1 MAAGSVQI
9 LENAKIFSTVKECVA
24 DLNRVFATTVRPRRK
39 STMITGFCVVIISL
53 SNVFSPSDMTQMV
66 LTPSAAAIQ
75 AITQDTNVKVGIM
88 FGTER
93 SGLTNEDVAEADSI
107 ISIPSFKHFSS
118 LNLAQAVN
126 IVGSEL
132 WNRNLAINEF
142 SPPSEWLH
150 PRDGER
156 LARRN
161 ELENFLGRLE
171 VSLDSRNYQMNPS
184 IRELNHRHIKN
195 VFQRVMVTKAE
206 VDMLHGV
213 LSCIIKESVSEVEH
227 TNDL

>member
-1 MAAGSVQI
+1 
-9 LENAKIFSTVKECVA
+9 
-24 DLNRVFATTVRPRRK
+24 
-39 STMITGFCVVIISL
+39 
-53 SNVFSPSDMTQMV
+53 MTQMV
-66 LTPSAAAIQ
+66 LTPSAAAAA
-75 AITQDTNVKVGIM
+75 AITQDVNIRAGIM
-88 FGTER
+88 FGRER
-93 SGLTNEDVAEADSI
+93 SGLTNEEVAEADSI

-132 WNRNLAINEF
+132 WNRNLAISETL
-142 SPPSEWLH
+142 PPNLWLH

-171 VSLDSRNYQMNPS
+171 VSLDNRNYQMNPS

-195 VFQRVMVTKAE
+195 IFQRVMVTKAE

-213 LSCIIKESVSEVEH
+213 LSCLTKVPSDISEDQSDSA
-227 TNDL
+227 NDADSLVV

>member
-1 MAAGSVQI
+1 
-9 LENAKIFSTVKECVA
+9 
-24 DLNRVFATTVRPRRK
+24 
-39 STMITGFCVVIISL
+39 
-53 SNVFSPSDMTQMV
+53 MTQMV
-66 LTPSAAAIQ
+66 LTPSAAALA
-75 AITQDTNVKVGIM
+75 AISQDADVRVGIM

-93 SGLTNEDVAEADSI
+93 SGLTNEDVAEADTI

-126 IVGSEL
+126 IIGSEL
-132 WNRNLAINEF
+132 WNRNLAISEY
-142 SPPSEWLH
+142 SPPDAWLH

-156 LARRN
+156 LARRH

-171 VSLDSRNYQMNPS
+171 VSLDDRNYQANPS

-195 VFQRVMVTKAE
+195 IFQRVMVTKAE

-213 LSCIIKESVSEVEH
+213 LSSLVKVPEARAEELIVVSSDRFEDNKEGQS
-227 TNDL
+227 

>member
-1 MAAGSVQI
+1 
-9 LENAKIFSTVKECVA
+9 
-24 DLNRVFATTVRPRRK
+24 
-39 STMITGFCVVIISL
+39 
-53 SNVFSPSDMTQMV
+53 MTQMV
-66 LTPSAAAIQ
+66 LTPSAAALA
-75 AITQDTNVKVGIM
+75 AITQDADIHVGIM

-93 SGLTNEDVAEADSI
+93 SGLTNEDVAEADTI

-126 IVGSEL
+126 IIGSEL
-132 WNRNLAINEF
+132 WNRNLAISEF
-142 SPPSEWLH
+142 SPPDVWLH

-156 LARRN
+156 LARRH

-171 VSLDSRNYQMNPS
+171 VSLDDRNYQANPS

-195 VFQRVMVTKAE
+195 IFQRVMVTKAE

-213 LSCIIKESVSEVEH
+213 LSSLIKVPEGKATETKVTIE
-227 TNDL
+227 